1 MKLKQFI
8 LIALLGLPIYSFA
21 QIDEEKIG
29 SWYMYFFT
37 ADFKESQFGVQGDIQ
52 YRNWNLGGDLEQLL
66 LRGAMSYR
74 LPDKSAKF
82 AFGYAHITS
91 GAFGAS
97 NSTSSESRIYQ
108 EVTVPQKMIIGS
120 LHLNHRFRYEQR
132 FVETQDFRTRF
143 RYNIFVNI
151 PLNSKEIAK
160 NTYYIALYNELFLNG
175 EKEIGD
181 GKMVELFD
189 RNRAYMGLGYAI
201 NEKIRMQAGYMNQ
214 ATNTVSK
221 GQLQFSLHQNF

>member
-21 QIDEEKIG
+21 QIDEEKVG
-29 SWYMYFFT
+29 NWYLYFFT

-74 LPDKSAKF
+74 LLDKSAKF

-91 GAFGAS
+91 GAFGES

-108 EVTVPQKMIIGS
+108 EVTVPQEIINGR

-132 FVETQDFRTRF
+132 FVETQDF
-143 RYNIFVNI
+143 
-151 PLNSKEIAK
+151 
-160 NTYYIALYNELFLNG
+160 
-175 EKEIGD
+175 
-181 GKMVELFD
+181 
-189 RNRAYMGLGYAI
+189 
-201 NEKIRMQAGYMNQ
+201 
-214 ATNTVSK
+214 
-221 GQLQFSLHQNF
+221 